1 MAIVSGS
8 EGSMVT
14 TIINGAQRSTGKADV
29 AMSDAARIERAL
41 DYLASNFESQP
52 SLVEIASRV
61 DLSEY
66 HFQRLFT
73 RRVGISPKKFLQYL
87 TLDAAKQR
95 LAASASVLDAAYDA
109 GLSGPGRLHDLFVSV
124 EAMTPG
130 EYKKCGAG
138 LVIRYGFHPCLPFG
152 ECLIMETDR
161 GICGFAFVTTVG
173 RQAAYDDLAVR
184 WPRATFISDDIAT
197 TYSAERIF
205 TRHEEGVGPNAQPL
219 RLLLCGTQF
228 QIKVWEAL
236 LTIPMGALTTYG
248 DLAQRIGYK
257 KGAARAVG
265 TANGANSI
273 SYLIPCHRVI
283 RRSGVIGGYHWGPGR
298 KLALIGWE
306 AAQSE
311 NLAAG

>member
-1 MAIVSGS
+1 
-8 EGSMVT
+8 MVT

-197 TYSAERIF
+197 AYSAERIF

-257 KGAARAVG
+257 NSAARAVG

>member
-1 MAIVSGS
+1 
-8 EGSMVT
+8 MVT

-52 SLVEIASRV
+52 SLVEIASQV

>member
-1 MAIVSGS
+1 
-8 EGSMVT
+8 MVT

-197 TYSAERIF
+197 AYSAERIF

-311 NLAAG
+311 ILAAG

>member
-1 MAIVSGS
+1 MPTISLENSRSSGGMS
-8 EGSMVT
+8 G
-14 TIINGAQRSTGKADV
+14 R

-41 DYLASNFESQP
+41 EYLAANFEAQP
-52 SLVEIASRV
+52 SLAEIASRV

-66 HFQRLFT
+66 HFQRMFS

-109 GLSGPGRLHDLFVSV
+109 GLSGPGRLHDLFVTV

-130 EYKKCGAG
+130 EFKKRGAG
-138 LVIRYGFHPCLPFG
+138 LVIRYGFHPCAPFG
-152 ECLIMETDR
+152 ECLIMLTDR
-161 GICGFAFVTTVG
+161 GICGVAFVTAEG
-173 RQAAYDDLAVR
+173 RQATYDDLASR
-184 WPRATFISDDIAT
+184 WPRATFVADDA
-197 TYSAERIF
+197 SSGRCAERF
-205 TRHEEGVGPNAQPL
+205 LMQSSEALDDDSPPL
-219 RLLLCGTQF
+219 RLFLCGTQF

-236 LTIPMGALTTYG
+236 LTMPAGTLTTYG
-248 DLAQRIGYK
+248 DLAQRIGYP

-265 TANGANSI
+265 TANGANAI

-283 RRSGVIGGYHWGPGR
+283 RKSGVIGGYHWGPGR

-306 AAQSE
+306 AARSE
-311 NLAAG
+311 QHAAG

>member
-1 MAIVSGS
+1 M
-8 EGSMVT
+8 MT
-14 TIINGAQRSTGKADV
+14 TIIDGAQHSRGKSGV

-95 LAASASVLDAAYDA
+95 LSASASVLDAAYDA

-130 EYKKCGAG
+130 EYKKRGAG
-138 LVIRYGFHPCLPFG
+138 LVICYGFHPCLPFG

-161 GICGFAFVTTVG
+161 GICGFAFVATDG
-173 RQAAYDDLAVR
+173 RQAAYDDLAAR

-197 TYSAERIF
+197 ANTAERIF
-205 TRHEEGVGPNAQPL
+205 TRHEESARPNAQPL

>member
-1 MAIVSGS
+1 
-8 EGSMVT
+8 MVT

-197 TYSAERIF
+197 AYSAERIF

>member
-1 MAIVSGS
+1 
-8 EGSMVT
+8 VT
-14 TIINGAQRSTGKADV
+14 RIIDGVRHSTSKADV
-29 AMSDAARIERAL
+29 AMSDASRIERAL

-52 SLVEIASRV
+52 SLAEIASWV

-95 LAASASVLDAAYDA
+95 LAASATVLDAAYDA
-109 GLSGPGRLHDLFVSV
+109 GLSGPGRLHDLFVNV

-130 EYKKCGAG
+130 EYKKRGAG
-138 LVIRYGFHPCLPFG
+138 LVVRYGFHPSLPFG
-152 ECLIMETDR
+152 ECLIMETAR
-161 GICGFAFVTTVG
+161 GICGFAFVTTDG
-173 RQAAYDDLAVR
+173 RQAAYDDLASR
-184 WPRATFISDDIAT
+184 WPNASFVSDDVITAN
-197 TYSAERIF
+197 SAKQIF
-205 TRHEEGVGPNAQPL
+205 TRHEDGVSAIAQPL

-236 LTIPMGALTTYG
+236 LMIPMGALTTYG
-248 DLAQRIGYK
+248 DLARRIGYK

-265 TANGANSI
+265 TANGSNPI

-306 AAQSE
+306 AAQSG
-311 NLAAG
+311 NLHV

>member
-1 MAIVSGS
+1 MTTTLIARVQQSGS
-8 EGSMVT
+8 KVGL
-14 TIINGAQRSTGKADV
+14 

-41 DYLASNFESQP
+41 DYLAANVDSQP
-52 SLVEIASRV
+52 SLVEIASQV
-61 DLSEY
+61 NLSEY

-109 GLSGPGRLHDLFVSV
+109 GLSGPGRLHDLFVTV

-130 EYKKCGAG
+130 EFKKRGAG
-138 LVIRYGFHPCLPFG
+138 LVIRYGFHPCLLFG

-161 GICGFAFVTTVG
+161 GICGFAFVTTGG
-173 RQAAYDDLAVR
+173 RQAAYDDLAAR
-184 WPRATFISDDIAT
+184 WSRATFIADHAGTMNST
-197 TYSAERIF
+197 RRIF
-205 TRHEEGVGPNAQPL
+205 ARYDEDVDPNAQPL

-265 TANGANSI
+265 TANGANLI

-283 RRSGVIGGYHWGPGR
+283 RRSGTIGGYHWGPGR

-306 AAQSE
+306 AAQLE
-311 NLAAG
+311 NLHV

>member
-1 MAIVSGS
+1 M
-8 EGSMVT
+8 MT
-14 TIINGAQRSTGKADV
+14 TIIDGAQHSAGKAGL

-52 SLVEIASRV
+52 SLEEIASWV

-73 RRVGISPKKFLQYL
+73 RWVGISPKKFLQYL

-109 GLSGPGRLHDLFVSV
+109 GLSGPGRLHDLFVNV

-130 EYKKCGAG
+130 EYKKRGAG
-138 LVIRYGFHPCLPFG
+138 LVVRYGFHPSLPFG

-161 GICGFAFVTTVG
+161 GICGFAFVTNDG
-173 RQAAYDDLAVR
+173 RQAAYDDLAAR
-184 WPRATFISDDIAT
+184 WPKATFVSDDVAT
-197 TYSAERIF
+197 ANSAERIF
-205 TRHEEGVGPNAQPL
+205 TRHEEGVRPNAQPL
-219 RLLLCGTQF
+219 RLFLCGTQF
-228 QIKVWEAL
+228 QIKVWAAL

-248 DLAQRIGYK
+248 DLARRIGYK

-311 NLAAG
+311 NLPAD